1 MRIQEML
8 DRAAVV
14 PALIGTSKAE
24 VLRELALPLVNGT
37 APRVE
42 PLLSQALLEREHL
55 GSTGLAEG
63 VAIPHA
69 KVHGLERML
78 ATFGRSVAG
87 VDFDSLDHQP
97 THIFVALFAP
107 DTAGGDH
114 LRALARISRIFRSA
128 PFRAAVMEAPTADEI
143 YRLICEE
150 DVRL

>member
-1 MRIQEML
+1 MEYR
-8 DRAAVV
+8 R
-14 PALIGTSKAE
+14 
-24 VLRELALPLVNGT
+24 
-37 APRVE
+37 
-42 PLLSQALLEREHL
+42 L

-69 KVHGLERML
+69 KVRGLDRML
-78 ATFGRSVAG
+78 ATFGRSIQG
-87 VDFDSLDHQP
+87 VDFESLDHQP

-114 LRALARISRIFRSA
+114 LRALARISRIFRNA
-128 PFRAAVMEAPTADEI
+128 PFRAAVMEAKTADEI

>member
-8 DRAAVV
+8 DRSAVV
-14 PALIGTSKAE
+14 PALAGTTKAE
-24 VLRELALPLVNGT
+24 VLRALALPLVNGT
-37 APRVE
+37 PPRVE
-42 PLLSQALLEREHL
+42 PTLSQSLLERERL

-69 KVHGLERML
+69 KVHGLDRML
-78 ATFGRSVAG
+78 ACFGRSVAG
-87 VDFDSLDHQP
+87 VDFESLDHQP

-128 PFRAAVMEAPTADEI
+128 PFRASVMEAKTADDI

-150 DVRL
+150 DSRS

>member
-1 MRIQEML
+1 ML
-8 DRAAVV
+8 DRSAVV
-14 PALIGTSKAE
+14 PELVGTSKVE
-24 VLRELALPLVNGT
+24 VLRELALPLVNGVS
-37 APRVE
+37 PRVE
-42 PLLSQALLEREHL
+42 PVLSHALLERERL

-69 KVHGLERML
+69 KVRGLDRML
-78 ATFGRSVAG
+78 ATFGRSVRG
-87 VDFDSLDHQP
+87 VDFESLDQLP

-114 LRALARISRIFRSA
+114 LRALARISRIFRGA
-128 PFRAAVMEAPTADEI
+128 PFRAAVMEAKTADEI

>member
-8 DRAAVV
+8 DRTAVV
-14 PALIGTSKAE
+14 PALVGTTKIE

-37 APRVE
+37 SPRTE
-42 PLLSQALLEREHL
+42 PQLSQSLLERERL

-69 KVHGLERML
+69 KVHGLDRML
-78 ATFGRSVAG
+78 ATFGRSVKG
-87 VDFDSLDHQP
+87 VDFESLDHQP
-97 THIFVALFAP
+97 THLFVALFAP

-128 PFRAAVMEAPTADEI
+128 PFRAAVMEANTADEI

-150 DVRL
+150 DVKL

>member
-1 MRIQEML
+1 MKIQEML
-8 DRAAVV
+8 DRSAVV
-14 PALIGTSKAE
+14 PALVGTTKAE

-37 APRVE
+37 APRIE
-42 PLLSQALLEREHL
+42 PQLSQALMERERL

-69 KVHGLERML
+69 KVHGLDRML
-78 ATFGRSVAG
+78 ASFGRSSAG
-87 VDFDSLDHQP
+87 VEFDSLDHLP
-97 THIFVALFAP
+97 THLFVALFAP

-128 PFRAAVMEAPTADEI
+128 PFRAAVMAAASSDDI

-150 DVRL
+150 DNRF